1 MYSCELCDFA
11 SSKRSNYNDHISTQ
25 VHIDN
30 MCSKL
35 PANTELLCMKCN
47 EYVTKFKNNFR
58 RHLSICKG
66 ANVKQDELA
75 CPVCKKEYQSRSGLF
90 LHKRKG
96 TCTVVNEPTSVTQT
110 LPQVLQSMS
119 DAIVLLTEKQ
129 IHSERQTTAIES
141 LLTEKQMHSER
152 QTTAIESLT
161 DKLSS
166 IEEIVNV
173 LKASTVVHGNVIN
186 GNVQNV
192 ENNMNINVFLNEHC
206 KDAMNI
212 FDFVKSIKL
221 NPSHLDQFVS
231 QGYVAAMS
239 NIMVNELNNMPITQR
254 PLHCTDVRRQTLH
267 VKHDDK
273 WHQET
278 KSTPLLLKAIT
289 VLRHACTHLISQRYP
304 PGKNRFDPDS
314 VQEAL
319 YFKTHAEVSGGPR
332 ASDVVYN
339 KRNQKIVTSV
349 CKSVKISK
357 QDIKLAA
364 LA

>member
-1 MYSCELCDFA
+1 MTDNTIEPPLEYACEVCHA
-11 SSKRSNYNDHISTQ
+11 
-25 VHIDN
+25 
-30 MCSKL
+30 
-35 PANTELLCMKCN
+35 
-47 EYVTKFKNNFR
+47 YVTRKKSNLY
-58 RHLSICKG
+58 RHITSCKG
-66 ANVKQDELA
+66 SKPEQSTCSA
-75 CPVCKKEYQSRSGLF
+75 CLKHFKTLSGLYK
-90 LHKRKG
+90 HEQKCTKQPAEI
-96 TCTVVNEPTSVTQT
+96 TPQPTVVPDKS
-110 LPQVLQSMS
+110 
-119 DAIVLLTEKQ
+119 
-129 IHSERQTTAIES
+129 IHELIGCISN
-141 LLTEKQMHSER
+141 
-152 QTTAIESLT
+152 LT

-173 LKASTVVHGNVIN
+173 LKASTVVHNNVIN